1 MFERRIVF
9 VLWSGDYGTDW
20 KRLASGG
27 AENYYAQ
34 RYSMEVQGRLAQQAE
49 VTVIN
54 ITTKTVY
61 DERMSNGVR
70 AIGLGLRDGRSFS
83 RVIKLLEELKPTHL
97 VLATPE
103 WRYLSWAMLRN
114 VRVLPFFADSFRP
127 PSGAARGARDRLRR
141 QRYKLRHRAL
151 AYLLNRPAV
160 SVIGNHNVPASE
172 DLVGLGVDANKV
184 VPWDWPPIVKPED
197 HAPKKHPG
205 GRSWSL
211 RYVGGISYPKG
222 LGDVLSSIAVLRK
235 AGRDVRLTVIGRG
248 DLEPFKALAGELGIR
263 EHVDFK
269 GEVPH
274 AQVVSESR
282 EVDVALVASWHE
294 CPEGLPMTIYE
305 SLATHTPLVCSD
317 HPMFVGRVAGHAQ
330 IFKEKDPRALATRI
344 EELMDQPQL
353 YERLSQNASAGWRK
367 LQCAVHPHQLVQAWL
382 EDTSEDRAFLRRNA
396 LAQRGAKHAAT

>member
-1 MFERRIVF
+1 MFERRIAF

-20 KRLASGG
+20 KRLEAGG
-27 AENYYAQ
+27 PENYYAQ
-34 RYSMEVQGRLAQQAE
+34 RYSMDVQGTLAQQAD

-54 ITTKTVY
+54 ITTKTIY

-70 AIGLGLRDGRSFS
+70 AIGLGLRDGRSFG

-103 WRYLSWAMLRN
+103 WRYISWALLRN

-127 PSGAARGARDRLRR
+127 PSRAASGARDRLRR
-141 QRYKLRHRAL
+141 QRHKMRHRAL

-160 SVIGNHNVPASE
+160 SVIGNHNIPASQ
-172 DLVGLGVDANKV
+172 DLVGLGVDPNKV
-184 VPWDWPPIVKPED
+184 VPWDWPPIVKPD
-197 HAPKKHPG
+197 DYPVKKFPG
-205 GRSWSL
+205 NRAWSL

-222 LGDVLSSIAVLRK
+222 LGDVLAAIALLRK
-235 AGRDVRLTVIGRG
+235 AGRDARLTVIGRG
-248 DLEPFKALAGELGIR
+248 DLEPFKALAHELGIAD
-263 EHVDFK
+263 HVDFK

-274 AQVVSESR
+274 AQVVRESR

-305 SLATHTPLVCSD
+305 SLATRTPLVCSD
-317 HPMFVGRVAGHAQ
+317 HPMFVGRVEGYALT
-330 IFKEKDPRALATRI
+330 FTERDPRALAKRI

-353 YERLSQNASAGWRK
+353 YEQLSENAPEGWRR
-367 LQCAVHPHQLVQAWL
+367 LQCAVHPHALVRAWFD
-382 EDTSEDRAFLRRNA
+382 DTSEDRAFLRRNA
-396 LAQRGAKHAAT
+396 LGLRGATPVSS